1 MIVAMGRNR
10 VIGNMG
16 SIPWRL
22 RADFQHFRQTTM
34 GHAVIMGRKTWES
47 LPTKPLPGRLNIV
60 LTQRATIEAHP
71 EVRVAHTLEQ
81 AIALCEADQEPF
93 VIGGGE
99 IYRLALPL
107 AQRIYRTVVDLEPA
121 GDATFPDLG
130 PEWQVRRE
138 SRYEPQGDHTPGFV
152 IQVLEREMIESD
164 KAGS

>member
-1 MIVAMGRNR
+1 MGRNR

-22 RADFQHFRQTTM
+22 RADFQHFRRTTM

-47 LPTKPLPGRLNIV
+47 LPTKPLSGRLNIV
-60 LTQRATIEAHP
+60 LTSQSEFEAPP
-71 EVRVAHTLEQ
+71 EVRIVHSLER
-81 AIALCEADQEPF
+81 ALALCADDPEPF

-99 IYRLALPL
+99 IYHMALPL

-138 SRYEPQGDHTPGFV
+138 SRYEPQGDHTPEFV